1 MSASNLLIVAHPD
14 DETIFFG
21 GTLLS
26 LKGRGWKVIVVTD
39 GNADGQGAARRLQ
52 LAEACKELGVKQFE
66 QWEYPDI
73 YENRI
78 GTESLLERFKE
89 LGNPKTVFTH
99 GIIGEYG
106 HPHHQDVSWAVH
118 SHFLKKNIPV
128 WSVAY
133 NSFATKT
140 VRLTRKTYE
149 RKAAVFSRVY
159 HSETIRFARVLPV
172 HNQEGFH
179 RTDWSEIDH
188 LYAYF
193 SDQSKSFDLSKLKN
207 YRWFAPYL
215 PEQKKVSQRRRF

>member
-21 GTLLS
+21 GTLLTF
-26 LKGRGWKVIVVTD
+26 KKRGWKVIVCTD
-39 GNADGQGAARRLQ
+39 GNADGAGANRRLQ
-52 LAEACKELGVKQFE
+52 LKEACRELGVKEFE
-66 QWEYPDI
+66 QWDFPDK
-73 YENRI
+73 YEKRLDTA
-78 GTESLLERFKE
+78 GLVARFKE
-89 LGNPKTVFTH
+89 LKKPRLVFTH

-118 SHFLKKNIPV
+118 KAFSHHAPV

-140 VRLTRKTYE
+140 IKLSRKAYE
-149 RKAAVFSRVY
+149 RKAKVFSQVY

-172 HNQEGFH
+172 NMLEGFH
-179 RTDWSEIDH
+179 QTAWSEVDH
-188 LYAYF
+188 IYSF
-193 SDQSKSFDLSKLKN
+193 FTDKSTSYDLKHLHT

-215 PEQKKVSQRRRF
+215 VEQKKVSQKRRF